1 MFHLFYLL
9 KRPSWPSRVFIVG
22 EFAYC
27 DLLILWLLVWVLSLS
42 HSSLFRH
49 RRIRFPLLLPGLSQ
63 SPRHIRPPLGDPSQ
77 QVLPTWNNTIFI
89 AKWTLKVGT
98 KPHFC
103 DQSLSPKFDVATSE
117 HPYKCGAVVRS
128 ETSTW
133 PFRKAMICIDLQQPN
148 CWTFCRA
155 LQLSTVGTRMLDCA
169 AKMMSTYRFLT
180 EKISWSENLASISS
194 VCFVGLLPARFKPP
208 TPRFLMT
215 KGEVQTSELHI
226 GKHV

>member
-1 MFHLFYLL
+1 M
-9 KRPSWPSRVFIVG
+9 SCTVVF
-22 EFAYC
+22 
-27 DLLILWLLVWVLSLS
+27 
-42 HSSLFRH
+42 FRH

-103 DQSLSPKFDVATSE
+103 HQSLSPKFDVAASG

-128 ETSTW
+128 ETRTW
-133 PFRKAMICIDLQQPN
+133 PFRKAMIYIDLQQPN

-169 AKMMSTYRFLT
+169 EGSQTANDEHIQIPDR
-180 EKISWSENLASISS
+180 KIFVVWEPCKHQQCLLCWSFA
-194 VCFVGLLPARFKPP
+194 CQ
-208 TPRFLMT
+208 
-215 KGEVQTSELHI
+215 VQTSHSQVSDDK
-226 GKHV
+226 GGGPNKRTTHR